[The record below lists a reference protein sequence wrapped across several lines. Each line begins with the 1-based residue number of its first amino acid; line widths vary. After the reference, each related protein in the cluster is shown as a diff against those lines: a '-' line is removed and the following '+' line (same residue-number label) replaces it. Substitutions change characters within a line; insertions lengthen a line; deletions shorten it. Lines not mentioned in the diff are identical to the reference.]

1 MNKQLIIIRGAQGSG
16 KSSTAA
22 IWAAGDKNRWYE
34 TDQYWSDMN
43 GHYDFDPRRIHI
55 AHDWCYDMVEAAL
68 ENPDVERVVV
78 SNCFA
83 TKEQMMP
90 YIMAADR
97 LKIPYRI
104 LLKFEKYPN
113 EHGVPDDVVQRVREK
128 MEPVVGEYICAS
140 CRADMDRLV
149 ETYPKYRDVYV
160 DLPKGDGFDGLP
172 RVIPAPGEP
181 GFSEYA
187 YGRDPADGDEDVEEN
202 KEETT

>member
-1 MNKQLIIIRGAQGSG
+1 MKKELVIIRGAQGSG
-16 KSSTAA
+16 KSTTAA
-22 IWAAGDKNRWYE
+22 IWANHPKARWYE
-34 TDQYWSDMN
+34 TDQYWEDRN
-43 GHYDFDPRRIHI
+43 GHYDWDWKRVHI
-55 AHDWCYDMVEAAL
+55 AHEWCYDMVEAAL
-68 ENPDVERVVV
+68 ENPEVERVVV

-83 TKEQMMP
+83 AKELMMP

-113 EHGVPDDVVQRVREK
+113 EHGVPEDVVQRTRER

-140 CRADMDRLV
+140 GKADMDRLV

-160 DLPKGDGFDGLP
+160 DLPNGDGFDGLP

-187 YGRDPADGDEDVEEN
+187 VGLEPVYDE
-202 KEETT
+202 